1 MSKIALV
8 NMFFPLHFYNSCPG
22 SCPYHFL
29 LTVQLRKT
37 VTQSFYQ
44 APSIHLYARIFKQII
59 ITQMIHFRLP
69 MLFKILLDLALAY
82 LGFVFI
88 DFYLAHGAFLTLNCL
103 EFSKHTRLAF
113 ALVLCSV
120 QQPLLQSFF
129 PSSPSSLENSFLSFR
144 MSQQQQHG
152 DLIKCFSSLCSHYIL
167 CIFQIVKFAQSCLT
181 LCDLM
186 DHTVHGIFQA
196 RILEWVAV
204 PFSRG
209 SSQLR
214 DRTQVSCIVGRFFT
228 I

>member
-1 MSKIALV
+1 MSKISLV

-113 ALVLCSV
+113 SLGSMLSSATSALVFLSIFT
-120 QQPLLQSFF
+120 FF
-129 PSSPSSLENSFLSFR
+129 PGKL
-144 MSQQQQHG
+144 
-152 DLIKCFSSLCSHYIL
+152 FS
-167 CIFQIVKFAQSCLT
+167 IFQDVLAAAAWRLN
-181 LCDLM
+181 
-186 DHTVHGIFQA
+186 
-196 RILEWVAV
+196 
-204 PFSRG
+204 
-209 SSQLR
+209 
-214 DRTQVSCIVGRFFT
+214 
-228 I
+228 